1 LPLVRLPAF
10 VLVALFG
17 LTGTAAAQELT
28 VYSSLPLSG
37 PARPQTEAVVR
48 GARLALADAGGAAG
62 GHRVRYVSL
71 NSATRRAG
79 AWTPVRVARNAVRAA
94 RDRSAIAYIGEFN
107 SGASAISLPILNEV
121 GLPQISPSN
130 TFIGLTRGGPG
141 AARGEPD
148 KYNPTGL
155 RTYFRIM
162 PNDRVQAAALA
173 TAMVDGRCRRI
184 ASLHDGALYGRG
196 VATWVRRNVR
206 RLGARVVVARR
217 TRGGRLGRVRRAR
230 PDCVAYSGITAN
242 GAVGVFRRLGRRLP
256 RARFFATD
264 GIAEAGFVSRVPRRV
279 ARRTLL
285 SVSTLAP
292 SAYPPAGQ
300 SVLARLGNPDPY
312 ALYGYEAMRRAL
324 DAVAVAGANR
334 RAVVRHMRS
343 APAQAGVIGTYA
355 FDRFGDTTL
364 RTYGLYGITGRALRF
379 VGAVAAR

>member
-1 LPLVRLPAF
+1 LRGVRLPGL
-10 VLVALFG
+10 VLAALLG

-37 PARPQTEAVVR
+37 AARPQAEAVVR
-48 GARLALADAGGAAG
+48 GAQLALADAGGAAG
-62 GHRVRYVSL
+62 GRRVRYVSL
-71 NSATRRAG
+71 NSATSRAG

-121 GLPQISPSN
+121 GMPQVSPSN
-130 TFIGLTRGGPG
+130 TAIGLTRGGPG
-141 AARGEPD
+141 AVRGEPE

-155 RTYFRIM
+155 RTYFRIA

-173 TAMVDGRCRRI
+173 TAMVDGGCRRI
-184 ASLHDGALYGRG
+184 ASLHDGELYGRG
-196 VATWVRRNVR
+196 VATWVRRNAR
-206 RLGARVVVARR
+206 RLGARVVVALR

-264 GIAEAGFVSRVPRRV
+264 GVAESGFTGRVPRGV
-279 ARRTLL
+279 AGRTLI

-292 SAYPPAGQ
+292 PAYPLAGQ
-300 SVLARLGNPDPY
+300 AVLARLGNPDPY
-312 ALYGYEAMRRAL
+312 ALYGYEAMRLVL
-324 DAVAVAGANR
+324 DAVAAVGPR
-334 RAVVRHMRS
+334 HRAIVRHLWAM
-343 APAQAGVIGTYA
+343 PARPGVIGTYA

-379 VGAVAAR
+379 AASVTAR